1 MIFDFTA
8 LDVETTGLDAKRD
21 KIIEVGAVRI
31 RNGKVT
37 DRFESLVNP
46 GRKLEDHTIQL
57 TGITDKDLENAPD
70 ISEMIE
76 DLLLFIGNDVLL
88 GHKILFDYA
97 FVKRAAVNQRLTFE
111 KRGIDTLKLARKL
124 LPGLESKKL
133 TSLCEHYGIV
143 YDAHRAVND
152 ALAAAE
158 LYFRLTEQFPGE
170 DVYEPIPLIY
180 KVKRDSPI
188 TEKQKE
194 RLYKLTEQ
202 HKIEIGYDIDKLTK
216 SEASRITDK
225 IILQYGRI

>member
-8 LDVETTGLDAKRD
+8 LDVETTGLDAKKD

-76 DLLLFIGNDVLL
+76 NLLLFIGDDVLL
-88 GHKILFDYA
+88 GHRILFDYA

-124 LPGLESKKL
+124 LPALESKKL

-143 YDAHRAVND
+143 YDAHRAVSD

-158 LYFRLTEQFPGE
+158 LYFRLTEQFPQE

-194 RLYKLTEQ
+194 RLYTLTEQ